1 MGAHA
6 DLRQQVHPI
15 SIDIDAGV
23 GGRHALEKAEKQ
35 RGAGNVQRLPIAEDH
50 DRQSQ
55 KAEPRH
61 IAGSGTV
68 GGGQSVNEA
77 SHARQ
82 RAGDG
87 GSGVAHLIDVDPQ
100 RVGRLGIFAT
110 GAQTQTES
118 GLIEND
124 GQHHKQKDTDIGS
137 QIDLME
143 KGVAEKAQICC
154 AVKAQRGLFDHEPT
168 GGIAFRH
175 LKRILVG
182 QDTDEKEHQGGGHKV
197 QGRAAD
203 GLIGPQIHGGE
214 REQQGEHRPQH
225 RRHQHGQQL
234 KALKRHPVV
243 RRFRRR
249 EDTGLLRQVD
259 KEHPREGTEDHNA
272 LKSQVDDTAAL
283 GKDGTA

>member
-1 MGAHA
+1 
-6 DLRQQVHPI
+6 
-15 SIDIDAGV
+15 
-23 GGRHALEKAEKQ
+23 
-35 RGAGNVQRLPIAEDH
+35 
-50 DRQSQ
+50 
-55 KAEPRH
+55 
-61 IAGSGTV
+61 
-68 GGGQSVNEA
+68 
-77 SHARQ
+77 
-82 RAGDG
+82 
-87 GSGVAHLIDVDPQ
+87 
-100 RVGRLGIFAT
+100 
-110 GAQTQTES
+110 
-118 GLIEND
+118 
-124 GQHHKQKDTDIGS
+124 
-137 QIDLME
+137 ME

-214 REQQGEHRPQH
+214 GEQQGEHRPQH

-283 GKDGTA
+283 GKDAGQGHDHQRDRVNQGLLNQKRHACSPPSCAPEDGPAPVSVPPACAAIAFLRFFRPSSSIRISSENALRYTIVAMITSVIYSL